1 MKRYAF
7 INGSGQVQVIRTI
20 PGHWERTLF
29 PGQRAIFEAE
39 PDDYLEI
46 YSCCCS
52 TTILEE
58 RRPCRCLLDSSAP
71 QEESSPYQW
80 VGAELGLLA
89 DAVNG

>member
-29 PGQRAIFEAE
+29 PGQHAVFEAE

-71 QEESSPYQW
+71 LAEPSRYLWVSP
-80 VGAELGLLA
+80 ELGILA

>member
-7 INGSGQVQVIRTI
+7 INASGQVQVIRTI

-29 PGQRAIFEAE
+29 PGQHVIFEAE

-46 YSCCCS
+46 YSCSYS
-52 TTILEE
+52 TALLEE
-58 RRPCRCLLDSSAP
+58 RRPCRCLSDSAGLEVEASH
-71 QEESSPYQW
+71 YQCQPP
-80 VGAELGLLA
+80 ELGILV